1 MLYKCNTFL
10 LLFDHEYRKGEVMKV
25 KTPKALKSVVILS
38 LIAISIGYATKLITL
53 NNTFPEI
60 TYQEMSNAEL
70 QEEVE
75 RLSQSGDVPFPI
87 GVELIKRWTNNKE
100 TIASY

>member
-25 KTPKALKSVVILS
+25 KTPKILGKIIPLS
-38 LIAISIGYATKLITL
+38 LITLSIIYAMGLL
-53 NNTFPEI
+53 NLSDTSAQI
-60 TYQEMSNAEL
+60 TYSNMSTMEL

-75 RLSQSGDVPFPI
+75 RLSQNGDVPFPM
-87 GVELIKRWTNNKE
+87 GMELIKRWTNNNV